1 MIKLKKNIID
11 LGSNIG
17 EFSIFF
23 AKKYPNSKII
33 SVEGSK
39 INYDILKDNIEF
51 NNISNVILEN
61 SVIADEEK
69 EIYITNDLGAENFVK
84 FSSSENCE
92 KTKST
97 TLSKLLEKNKIKYID
112 FIKIDIE
119 GSLNLLTSDLIKLRN
134 NKLMKL
140 CHLEFAKN
148 TFQEIEEIYE
158 NFSKSSEMFV
168 TEEYSNK
175 FTPINA
181 KI

>member
-1 MIKLKKNIID
+1 MILKRKFIFVKLGNNIYLNTVNTNRFFKISPESKIINQAENFVELIDKTEKKNIID

-69 EIYITNDLGAENFVK
+69 EIYITNDLELKILSNFLLLKIVK
-84 FSSSENCE
+84 KQNQ
-92 KTKST
+92 
-97 TLSKLLEKNKIKYID
+97 LLY
-112 FIKIDIE
+112 
-119 GSLNLLTSDLIKLRN
+119 LN
-134 NKLMKL
+134 
-140 CHLEFAKN
+140 
-148 TFQEIEEIYE
+148 Y
-158 NFSKSSEMFV
+158 
-168 TEEYSNK
+168 
-175 FTPINA
+175 
-181 KI
+181 